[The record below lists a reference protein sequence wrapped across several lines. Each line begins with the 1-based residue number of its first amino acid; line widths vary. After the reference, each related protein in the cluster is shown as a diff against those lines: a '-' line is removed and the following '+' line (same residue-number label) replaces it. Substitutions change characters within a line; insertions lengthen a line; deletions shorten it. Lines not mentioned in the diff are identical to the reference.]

1 MRSFKR
7 TPTGRVLFIGSNDN
21 KYLKIYIVF
30 YYLNNNQGVRL
41 KKITTNGEVKKYIY
55 CMRLTIDS
63 YKLKL
68 MRLLY
73 KLKTNGYMRLL

>member
-1 MRSFKR
+1 MRPFKR

-41 KKITTNGEVKKYIY
+41 KKITTNGEVKKIY
-55 CMRLTIDS
+55 
-63 YKLKL
+63 
-68 MRLLY
+68 LLHAV
-73 KLKTNGYMRLL
+73 NNRFIQA